1 MIAPDTMLLCRDIAV
16 AEIALAPDVA
26 LARARAHEITGPARH
41 VLAALIGAAQPGP
54 ILWLGPGWATDRPM
68 GDGLRAF
75 LDPGRLVF
83 GAARDDAGI
92 LRATEE
98 ALRAGPAP
106 LVIAELST
114 PPGLTLVRRLL
125 LAAKAGGGAATAL
138 LLTPGEGGAAGVE
151 TRWHIAPRPGWIRDG
166 RARWRLDR
174 LRARAIPPRS
184 WEMRLE
190 EVRIRLTPLPDRDPK
205 EDPAGGQASPR
216 TGPDRP

>member
-1 MIAPDTMLLCRDIAV
+1 MLLCRDIAA

-83 GAARDDAGI
+83 GAARGEADI
-92 LRATEE
+92 LRAAEE
-98 ALRAGPAP
+98 ALRAGPTP
-106 LVIAELST
+106 LVVAELLAA
-114 PPGLTLVRRLL
+114 PGLTAVRRLL

-138 LLTPGEGGAAGVE
+138 LLTPGDGGAAGAE
-151 TRWHIAPRPGWIRDG
+151 TRWRIAPRPGWVRDG

-184 WEMRLE
+184 WEMRIE
-190 EVRIRLTPLPDRDPK
+190 AGQPRLTPLPDHDPK
-205 EDPAGGQASPR
+205 EDHANGRDQP
-216 TGPDRP
+216 